1 MAGVSM
7 KDHIDRVEKQEGKL
21 FTAVLYEIAKSGESK
36 SATAELLDIPQ
47 TTFCA
52 WVRRLDPHLS
62 DFVGWPAKGKS
73 NGFRGNVETN
83 TPARKAA
90 RLQNL
95 ALTRTHKSFAV

>member
-1 MAGVSM
+1 MASISM
-7 KDHIDRVEKQEGKL
+7 NDHIDRVETQEGKL
-21 FTAVLYEIAKSGESK
+21 FIEVLCEMAKSGESK

-62 DFVGWPAKGKS
+62 DFVGWPTKGQS

-90 RLQNL
+90 RLRNL
-95 ALTRTHKSFAV
+95 ALTRAHKTL

>member
-62 DFVGWPAKGKS
+62 DFVSWPAKGKS

-90 RLQNL
+90 RLRNL
-95 ALTRTHKSFAV
+95 ALTCTHKTL